1 MGKIFYDKLILFS
14 FLFLLTFNLS
24 TYCLEDHQAL
34 TPPMGFST
42 WNEFGCTISE
52 STLVNTGH
60 VMIKTHPT
68 NWEGNELS
76 LKDAGYTYVNID
88 DCWHAKNRDAQGNP
102 QWDSTKFPRGLTWLA
117 DTLHQMGLKIGIY
130 SCAGTA
136 TCCNYFAAFDPSHP
150 DIGYDQIDANAYAT
164 WGIDYLKEDWC
175 SVPGEYANAA
185 GAQTLYARM
194 RDALK
199 TATSETGRPI
209 VFSLC
214 NWGMFNVAQW
224 GDTIGHLWRT
234 GSDISPEWN
243 SIITNITINAAG
255 AQYAKPGAWNDPDMM
270 EVGNGTLTLA
280 ENRAHFDLWCIS
292 AAPLILGNDLSKMS
306 DSIFAILTNREVIAV
321 DQDSLGYQ
329 GRKVRTD
336 GDVHIWSKKLK
347 NGSWAVVLVNNS
359 TANANS
365 SVKWSDIG
373 ELDSNKSYPV
383 RDIWQ
388 HKIVNQSATGSYTVN
403 NIPGHRT
410 VHLVFGKAYWMEP
423 LSVNKNM
430 STKGSPHTFE
440 NTLLVKKYGNRTAV
454 YVPFASSYVKVYDLL
469 GKQMNSFFVK
479 EPSWKTLP
487 NSSTKGKM
495 SVVRIITKSGKE
507 LTQTM
512 KCAD

>member
-1 MGKIFYDKLILFS
+1 MHNRLPFKHNFRI
-14 FLFLLTFNLS
+14 
-24 TYCLEDHQAL
+24 CLEDHQAL

-52 STLVNTGH
+52 ETLVNTGH
-60 VMIKTHPT
+60 LMIKKHPAD
-68 NWEGNELS
+68 WEGKERS

-88 DCWHAKNRDAQGNP
+88 DCWHAKNRDSQGNP
-102 QWDSTKFPRGLTWLA
+102 QWDTIKFPKGLKWLA

-150 DIGYDQIDANAYAT
+150 EVGYDLKDANAYAD

-175 SVPGEYANAA
+175 SVPSDYQNAS
-185 GAQTLYARM
+185 GSQKLYTRM

-199 TATSETGRPI
+199 AATSKTSRPI

-214 NWGMFNVAQW
+214 NWGMFNVSQW

-234 GSDISPEWN
+234 GSDISPEWT

-270 EVGNGTLTLA
+270 EVGNGTLSLS

-336 GDVHIWSKKLK
+336 GEVQIWSKKLK
-347 NGSWAVVLVNNS
+347 NGAWSVVLVNNS
-359 TANANS
+359 NASAGS

-373 ELDSNKSYPV
+373 ESDLTKSYPV
-383 RDIWQ
+383 RDLWQ
-388 HKIVNQSATGSYTVN
+388 HKIVSQSATGSYAVN
-403 NIPGHRT
+403 NIPGHST

-423 LSVNKNM
+423 VSIHSNISIK
-430 STKGSPHTFE
+430 SSPETFG
-440 NTLLVKKYGNRTAV
+440 NNIQIKKIEKTTAI
-454 YVPFASSYVKVYDLL
+454 YIPFASSYVKMYDLQ
-469 GKQMNSFFVK
+469 GKRMNSFLVNG
-479 EPSWKTLP
+479 PSWITLP
-487 NSSTKGKM
+487 NSPTKGKM
-495 SVVRIITKSGKE
+495 CIMQIITNSGK
-507 LTQTM
+507 
-512 KCAD
+512 KV